1 MPRSSLDRHRDAK
14 VEERFRILEQ
24 QGWTITL
31 SRNKTYFE
39 IACRNRW
46 KRRISASDSKK
57 ARQQVAE
64 YLAKHEE
71 VHPGE

>member
-1 MPRSSLDRHRDAK
+1 MARNILQRHRDAE
-14 VEERFRILEQ
+14 VERRFIILEQ

-31 SRNKTYFE
+31 SKYGTYFE
-39 IACRNRW
+39 IACRNNW
-46 KRRISASDSKK
+46 KRRISARDSKK

-64 YLAKHEE
+64 FLAKHEE